1 MSLLFAFHRWEDIRY
16 AGTMLS
22 RCNHLALVAKVCA
35 SMPLTA
41 PRSSSKEQSSPRSS
55 RVAGFTL
62 TVLGV
67 LCAWWVFERMRAI
80 AILDR
85 EEAAGLR
92 VDWEVPAWAKKLP
105 EKSLPVRLWP
115 GTHIDA
121 VVIQGTMA
129 DLVNPAALGRAME
142 HFGSVE
148 RIYIKSST
156 PDRIATM
163 LQHMGHQPKL
173 VDIDVEEPY
182 HLNASIYPALA
193 RFTGLKRLYVPSST
207 FDGEGFPKM
216 PLLDELTVTYT
227 PITDQGLHDI
237 LSSCPKLEYILLD
250 ECNVSPA
257 GVISVLNAG
266 HPNLRTFGIRATEFS
281 DGEVLEIVAQAK
293 RLMPHLKLE
302 IGND

>member
-1 MSLLFAFHRWEDIRY
+1 MAVL
-16 AGTMLS
+16 
-22 RCNHLALVAKVCA
+22 
-35 SMPLTA
+35 
-41 PRSSSKEQSSPRSS
+41 
-55 RVAGFTL
+55 
-62 TVLGV
+62 VLGAI
-67 LCAWWVFERMRAI
+67 CAWWVIVRMQAI

-207 FDGEGFPKM
+207 FNGEGFPKM
-216 PLLDELTVTYT
+216 PLLDELTVTCT
-227 PITDQGLHDI
+227 PITDQGLQDI
-237 LSSCPKLEYILLD
+237 LSSCPKLEYVLLD
-250 ECNVSPA
+250 ECEVTPA
-257 GVISVLNAG
+257 GLISVIHAD
-266 HPNLRTFGIRATEFS
+266 HPSLRTLGIRATDFS
-281 DGEVLEIVAQAK
+281 GGEVLEIEAQAK
-293 RLMPHLKLE
+293 RLMPHLDLH
-302 IGND
+302 IDND